1 MIVTIG
7 RRIIFRSRATCWTRR
22 TPMTRSRKMI
32 GRALALAALVGS
44 AGIDVVPLTH
54 AKPIAVSHELLQQAS
69 IITPE
74 GVTVDPNNKEELKKY
89 DNRHDLSELADTLRK
104 EFGVTASHLTQLIA
118 CTGTVVCR
126 VPSAEGKR
134 IDIYQASGTLA
145 LQPNILVTVK
155 HAFQDLDTGQL
166 LPTDKCRFHN
176 WKHPNDEIAIIIDD
190 PSQLPPIATSMSKTP
205 KLKRGDLT
213 AVRLDHPVE
222 DCQPLAIPEKGAM
235 LQEGDRV
242 FEATAKQDG
251 MLSQWSGRE
260 PVSQIGTIRRVF
272 PSGPDGSL
280 AYFADLSGGEGG
292 SGGGVFRVVSGQL
305 SLEAIVQGAG
315 TPDMDGKP
323 YSDEIYHNQTGLVG
337 LDENVLHPML
347 ALLPQPKPS
356 P

>member
-1 MIVTIG
+1 
-7 RRIIFRSRATCWTRR
+7 
-22 TPMTRSRKMI
+22 MI

-54 AKPIAVSHELLQQAS
+54 AKPIAVSDELLQQAS

-74 GVTVDPNNKEELKKY
+74 GVTVDPNNKDELKKY

-134 IDIYQASGTLA
+134 IDTYQASGTVA

-166 LPTDKCRFHN
+166 LPIDKCRFRN

-190 PSQLPPIATSMSKTP
+190 PAQLPPIATSMSKTP
-205 KLKRGDLT
+205 ELKRQDLT
-213 AVRLDHPVE
+213 AVRLAHPV
-222 DCQPLAIPEKGAM
+222 DGCQPLAIPEKRAM
-235 LQEGDRV
+235 LQKGDRV

-260 PVSQIGTIRRVF
+260 PVTQIGTIRHVF
-272 PSGPDGSL
+272 PPGPDGPL
-280 AYFADLSGGEGG
+280 AYFADFSGGEGG
-292 SGGGVFRVVSGQL
+292 SGGGIFRVVSGQL
-305 SLEAIVQGAG
+305 ILEAIVQGAG

-323 YSDEIYHNQTGLVG
+323 YSEEIYHNQTGLVG